1 MSGGLS
7 MFKLSVIDKV
17 SFILVLIGALN
28 WGLVG
33 LANFDLVQAI
43 FGAIPLISR
52 IVYILIGA
60 AAINIVVVLFSNKL
74 IAPKFKS

>member
-1 MSGGLS
+1 
-7 MFKLSVIDKV
+7 MFKLSVIDKA
-17 SFILVLIGALN
+17 SFLLVLIGALN

-43 FGAIPLISR
+43 FGSIPLISR

-60 AAINIVVVLFSNKL
+60 AAINIIVVLFSNKL
-74 IAPKFKS
+74 ISPKFKR

>member
-1 MSGGLS
+1 

-17 SFILVLIGALN
+17 SFLLVLIGALN

-43 FGAIPLISR
+43 FGTIPLISR

>member
-1 MSGGLS
+1 

-17 SFILVLIGALN
+17 SFLLVLIGALN

-43 FGAIPLISR
+43 FGSIPLISR

-60 AAINIVVVLFSNKL
+60 AAINIIFVLFSNKL
-74 IAPKFKS
+74 IAPKFKR

>member
-1 MSGGLS
+1 

-33 LANFDLVQAI
+33 IANFDLVQAI
-43 FGAIPLISR
+43 FGSIPLISR

-60 AAINIVVVLFSNKL
+60 AAVNIVVVLFSNKL
-74 IAPKFKS
+74 IAPKGKR

>member
-1 MSGGLS
+1 
-7 MFKLSVIDKV
+7 MFKLSALDKI

-28 WGLVG
+28 WGLIG

-43 FGAIPLISR
+43 FGSIPLISR

-60 AAINIVVVLFSNKL
+60 AAINIVVLLFANKL
-74 IAPKFKS
+74 VTPKFKK

>member
-1 MSGGLS
+1 

>member
-1 MSGGLS
+1 
-7 MFKLSVIDKV
+7 MFKLSALDKI

-28 WGLVG
+28 WGLIG

-43 FGAIPLISR
+43 FGSIPLISR

-60 AAINIVVVLFSNKL
+60 AAINIIVVLFSNKL
-74 IAPKFKS
+74 IAPKFKR